1 MHELGDTAA
10 MAADSINRH
19 AAGDAAHAASDA
31 DADAKQ
37 QQARPKRRGGLG
49 RTMTTL
55 EIEQGGL
62 GPDPEMSDDNDDAKG
77 SSPKSPVKKQKSS
90 ALPSHLECTDL
101 ATKILGVCLQEPEDV
116 WDEVYCML
124 MKQTTANP
132 MREGRRRGWHLFAM
146 VSTTLPPSPALMP
159 CVEDHL
165 RINIEDK
172 SDPAVAKY
180 ATRTM

>member
-1 MHELGDTAA
+1 MHDLGDTAA
-10 MAADSINRH
+10 MAADSLNRH
-19 AAGDAAHAASDA
+19 AAGEA
-31 DADAKQ
+31 DAD
-37 QQARPKRRGGLG
+37 
-49 RTMTTL
+49 
-55 EIEQGGL
+55 
-62 GPDPEMSDDNDDAKG
+62 DDDVEG
-77 SSPKSPVKKQKSS
+77 SSPKSPNPKSPVKKLKSS

-101 ATKILGVCLQEPEDV
+101 VTKILGACLQEPEDV

-146 VSTTLPPSPALMP
+146 LSTTLPPSPALMP

-165 RINIEDK
+165 RINIEDQ
-172 SDPAVAKY
+172 SDPVVAKY